1 MSERYRENRENKE
14 PEFDGR
20 ENRENLEF
28 ESYGYASDLSGP
40 SYPPVAGVQQYS
52 RDNAFT
58 IDSTGNKLASNRS
71 AQINREDDIKDVT
84 VGIYDVDEAIYY
96 YFENVIK
103 PRVKEGD
110 REIKV
115 PVVYGSPERWK
126 SVQKTG
132 VFRDETGKIQFPIL
146 IYKRTGIERLEGYNK
161 LDANS
166 PNLFYTVG
174 SFYNERNRYDNFD
187 LLVGRN
193 PSQKTHNVVIPDYVR
208 LSYDCIL
215 LTDFINHQNK
225 VIEDINYASHAYWG
239 KENYYK
245 FLATMQNFNIVNEA
259 AQGEERVSRAEF
271 TLEMSG
277 YIIPD
282 NLQKDMSQMNKLN
295 YGVARVQI
303 GNTVTR
309 NSRGSSAKPRGLA
322 GKSSYF
328 NK

>member
-1 MSERYRENRENKE
+1 MAYKTRTYNRQQQSITDNSGNKISSERSK
-14 PEFDGR
+14 
-20 ENRENLEF
+20 
-28 ESYGYASDLSGP
+28 
-40 SYPPVAGVQQYS
+40 
-52 RDNAFT
+52 
-58 IDSTGNKLASNRS
+58 
-71 AQINREDDIKDVT
+71 QINRTDDIKNVS
-84 VGIYDVDEAIYY
+84 VGLYDVDEAIYY

-115 PVVYGSPERWK
+115 PVIYGSPERWK
-126 SVQKTG
+126 SVQKSG

-166 PNLFYTVG
+166 PNLYYTVG
-174 SFYNERNRYDNFD
+174 SSYNERNRYDQFD
-187 LLVGRN
+187 ILIGRKT
-193 PSQKTHNVVIPDYVR
+193 SQKTHNVVIPDYVR

-239 KENYYK
+239 KDNYYK
-245 FLATMQNFNIVNEA
+245 FLAVMTNFSLVNEA
-259 AQGEERVSRAEF
+259 NQGEERVSRAEF
-271 TLEMSG
+271 SLEMSG

-282 NLQKDMSQMNKLN
+282 NLQKDMTQVNKLD
-295 YGVARVQI
+295 YGVARVII
-303 GNTVTR
+303 GNTVVDNIDGANPGQT
-309 NSRGSSAKPRGLA
+309 GLA

-328 NK
+328 SNNK

>member
-1 MSERYRENRENKE
+1 MSEKYRSENKQIVKREE
-14 PEFDGR
+14 P
-20 ENRENLEF
+20 
-28 ESYGYASDLSGP
+28 SPSGFVPP
-40 SYPPVAGVQQYS
+40 SPSPVVAATQYS
-52 RDNAFT
+52 SEAGFT
-58 IDSTGNKLASNRS
+58 IDSSGNKLASNRS
-71 AQINREDDIKDVT
+71 MQINRENDIKNVS
-84 VGIYDVDEAIYY
+84 VGLYDVDEAIYY

-115 PVVYGSPERWK
+115 PVIYGSPERWK
-126 SVQKTG
+126 SVQKSG
-132 VFRDETGKIQFPIL
+132 IFRDETGKIQFPIL
-146 IYKRTGIERLEGYNK
+146 IYKRTSIERLEGYNK
-161 LDANS
+161 LDANN
-166 PNLFYTVG
+166 PNLFYSVA
-174 SFYNERNRYDNFD
+174 SSYNEKNRYDQFD
-187 LLVGRN
+187 LLIGRN
-193 PSQKTHNVVIPDYVR
+193 ASKKTHNIVIPDYVK

-245 FLATMQNFNIVNEA
+245 FLATLTNFNLVNEA
-259 AQGEERVSRAEF
+259 NQGEERVSRAEF

-295 YGVARVQI
+295 YGVAKVQI
-303 GNTVTR
+303 GNTTTK
-309 NSRGSSAKPRGLA
+309 NLNGSSVSQQGLA

-328 NK
+328 K

>member
-1 MSERYRENRENKE
+1 MSERYRSENRQIEK
-14 PEFDGR
+14 R
-20 ENRENLEF
+20 E
-28 ESYGYASDLSGP
+28 SPSPSGFTPPNP
-40 SYPPVAGVQQYS
+40 SPAVAATQYS
-52 RDNAFT
+52 SEAGFT
-58 IDSTGNKLASNRS
+58 IDSSGNKLASNRS
-71 AQINREDDIKDVT
+71 MQINRENDIKNVS
-84 VGIYDVDEAIYY
+84 VGLYDVDEAIYY

-115 PVVYGSPERWK
+115 PVIYGSPERWK
-126 SVQKTG
+126 SVQKSG
-132 VFRDETGKIQFPIL
+132 IFRDETGKIQFPIL
-146 IYKRTGIERLEGYNK
+146 IYKRTSIERLEGYNK
-161 LDANS
+161 LDANN
-166 PNLFYTVG
+166 PNLFYSVA
-174 SFYNERNRYDNFD
+174 SSYNEKNRYDQFD
-187 LLVGRN
+187 LLIGRN
-193 PSQKTHNVVIPDYVR
+193 ASKKTHNIVIPDYVK

-245 FLATMQNFNIVNEA
+245 FLATLTNFNLVNEA
-259 AQGEERVSRAEF
+259 SQGEERVSRAEF

-295 YGVARVQI
+295 YGVAKVQI
-303 GNTVTR
+303 GNTTTK
-309 NSRGSSAKPRGLA
+309 NLNGSSVSQQGLA

-328 NK
+328 K

>member
-1 MSERYRENRENKE
+1 MSERYRSENRQIEK
-14 PEFDGR
+14 R
-20 ENRENLEF
+20 E
-28 ESYGYASDLSGP
+28 SPSPSGFTPPTP
-40 SYPPVAGVQQYS
+40 SPAVAATQYS
-52 RDNAFT
+52 SEAGFT
-58 IDSTGNKLASNRS
+58 IDSSGNKLASNRS
-71 AQINREDDIKDVT
+71 MQINRENDIKNVS
-84 VGIYDVDEAIYY
+84 VGLYDIDEAIYY

-115 PVVYGSPERWK
+115 PVIYGSPERWK
-126 SVQKTG
+126 SVQKSG
-132 VFRDETGKIQFPIL
+132 IFRDETGKIQFPIL
-146 IYKRTGIERLEGYNK
+146 IYKRTSIERLEGYNK
-161 LDANS
+161 LDANN
-166 PNLFYTVG
+166 PNLFYSVA
-174 SFYNERNRYDNFD
+174 SSYNEKNRYDQFD
-187 LLVGRN
+187 LLIGRN
-193 PSQKTHNVVIPDYVR
+193 ASKKTHNIVIPDYVK

-245 FLATMQNFNIVNEA
+245 FLATLTNFNLVNEA
-259 AQGEERVSRAEF
+259 SQGEERVSRAEF

-295 YGVARVQI
+295 YGVAKVQI
-303 GNTVTR
+303 GNTTTK
-309 NSRGSSAKPRGLA
+309 NLNGSSVSQQGLA

-328 NK
+328 K